1 MAAGITTKKHKVCNK
16 DSDDDDVT
24 IDCGTL
30 DVAGIVYMM
39 KPNTVL
45 MFQQYVNLVFTLFL
59 TGDFSI
65 LYASRLF

>member
-1 MAAGITTKKHKVCNK
+1 MAAGITTKKRKVCNK

-24 IDCGTL
+24 IDCGAL

-39 KPNTVL
+39 KPNRVL